1 MQWLSTLASTLRPV
15 TSGDVGETV
24 HSSDNNATE
33 TGWGVVTKLLFDKPS
48 QVVGALYGH
57 FDHLVIHQGSA
68 TVGSLTEK
76 LGSLP
81 ASAHTLY
88 GGLQFPNAGKSCW
101 NLKVA
106 GLGPNIQGCTNEF
119 FQRAREFYPSDKISE
134 LRKSVDSV
142 VATATTLYQVVKEAA
157 GKRGIPLHT
166 ISKDLGNT
174 FRILFEELKEQFPP
188 PDEAPGHEQRMTM
201 INTVLD
207 RVEECFLQVVGKL
220 GVSQEL
226 LKSLTGSLKS
236 GIKHVVVTI
245 GDVSAQH
252 PSLVWALSGIVISM
266 LFAEGLLLMI
276 LRIVGFGPLGPMKGG
291 IAAWLQGWLF
301 GPAVPKGGWFA
312 MLQRLAMVGGRR
324 L

>member
-15 TSGDVGETV
+15 TFGDVGESV
-24 HSSDNNATE
+24 HSSDSNAIE

-48 QVVGALYGH
+48 QVFGALYGQL
-57 FDHLVIHQGSA
+57 DLLVIQQGTA
-68 TVGSLTEK
+68 AVGSLTEK

-101 NLKVA
+101 NKVA

-119 FQRAREFYPSDKISE
+119 FQRAKEFYPSDKISE

-142 VATATTLYQVVKEAA
+142 TTTATTLYQVVKEAA
-157 GKRGIPLHT
+157 EKRSIPLHT

-174 FRILFEELKEQFPP
+174 FCVLFEELKEQFPP

-220 GVSQEL
+220 GVGKEVL
-226 LKSLTGSLKS
+226 TSLTGSLKS

-245 GDVSAQH
+245 GDVSEQH
-252 PSLVWALSGIVISM
+252 PCLVWALSGIVISM
-266 LFAEGLLLMI
+266 LFAEGLLLTI

-312 MLQRLAMVGGRR
+312 MLQRLAMAGGRR